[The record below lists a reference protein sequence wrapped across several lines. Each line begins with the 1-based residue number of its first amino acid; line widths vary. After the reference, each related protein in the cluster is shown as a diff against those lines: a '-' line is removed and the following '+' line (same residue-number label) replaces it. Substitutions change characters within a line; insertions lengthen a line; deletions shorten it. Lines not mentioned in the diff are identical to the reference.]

1 MMWGEHPP
9 YNESVKIV
17 DGNNIWFVRLKRTAL
32 GPVLGDG
39 FTKVVRDSGIT
50 KNDYL
55 LFQSFGPSS
64 FFVSVLKSCVHENCF
79 ISKIKPEDDVIVM
92 DDEFWRQFYGKIFK
106 GGESTLYVR
115 DIFWNVKVDR
125 LSDSCV
131 FTHGCSEMVNDIA
144 LDMGGLPLSFQW
156 LDIKLSRFLSLIIK
170 PVLKFNSR
178 RLTSLFWMTRFM
190 VMMVM
195 KWLLRLNI
203 SGSLV
208 MPELMVSKVLL
219 WIMKMTDFSFQLL
232 SRSSM

>member
-17 DGNNIWFVRLKRTAL
+17 DGNNIWFVRLEKTAL

-39 FTKVVRDSGIT
+39 FTKVVQDSGIT

-64 FFVSVLKSCVHENCF
+64 FFVSVFKSYVHENCF

-115 DIFWNVKVDR
+115 DIFWNVKIDR

-144 LDMGGLPLSFQW
+144 LDRGGLPLSLQW

-178 RLTSLFWMTRFM
+178 RLT
-190 VMMVM
+190 
-195 KWLLRLNI
+195 
-203 SGSLV
+203 
-208 MPELMVSKVLL
+208 
-219 WIMKMTDFSFQLL
+219 
-232 SRSSM
+232 

>member
-39 FTKVVRDSGIT
+39 FTKVVRDSVIT

-64 FFVSVLKSCVHENCF
+64 FFVSVFKSCVHENCF

-106 GGESTLYVR
+106 GGESTLYVG
-115 DIFWNVKVDR
+115 DIFWNVKIDR
-125 LSDSCV
+125 LSDSYV
-131 FTHGCSEMVNDIA
+131 FTHGCSEMVNDLA
-144 LDMGGLPLSFQW
+144 LDRRSTFVFSMAGYKTFEVS
-156 LDIKLSRFLSLIIK
+156 
-170 PVLKFNSR
+170 VFNNQ
-178 RLTSLFWMTRFM
+178 TGTE
-190 VMMVM
+190 
-195 KWLLRLNI
+195 I
-203 SGSLV
+203 
-208 MPELMVSKVLL
+208 
-219 WIMKMTDFSFQLL
+219 
-232 SRSSM
+232 